1 MKVGNFFPMRSQDP
15 FIAQISVTHSRILT
29 LAIGLTFVALVVW
42 WATHAQPFHRF
53 DASAFFTA
61 LTFGM
66 LAQLVDGALGMAYGV
81 TANSMLLAS
90 GLSPVAATSTVHV
103 AEAFTTAASGLSHW
117 KLGNI
122 DKRIFNRIVIPG
134 IVGGIVGVL
143 VITSIDGK
151 VLRPWI
157 SGYLLLIGLFIIY
170 RAFFEVR
177 LRSLF
182 GKGLIPVAFT
192 GGFADSVGGGGWGPV
207 VTTTLLATGHEPRT
221 TIGSVNA
228 AEFFVTLASGFSFAL
243 LIGIQTW
250 ESVAGL
256 IVGGLIVAPFAAR
269 LTNRINRKLL
279 MVMVGLLIA
288 GLSLWTIAR
297 ALGI

>member
-1 MKVGNFFPMRSQDP
+1 MQAQEG
-15 FIAQISVTHSRILT
+15 FIAQISTAHCRMLAA
-29 LAIGLTFVALVVW
+29 AIGLIFLAFVIW
-42 WATHAQPFHRF
+42 WAIHAQSLQRF
-53 DASAFFTA
+53 DTNAFLIA
-61 LTFGM
+61 AAVGM
-66 LAQLVDGALGMAYGV
+66 FAQLVDGALGMAYGV
-81 TANSMLLAS
+81 TANTMLLAT
-90 GLSPVAATSTVHV
+90 GLSPVAAISTVHV

-117 KLGNI
+117 KRGNI
-122 DKRIFNRIVIPG
+122 DTRIFKRIVIPG
-134 IVGGIVGVL
+134 IVGGIVGVF
-143 VITSIDGK
+143 VVTSIDGK

-170 RAFFEVR
+170 RAFVEVR
-177 LRSLF
+177 LNILF

-207 VTTTLLATGHEPRT
+207 VTTTLLATGHEPKT

-256 IVGGLIVAPFAAR
+256 ILGGIIVAPFAAG
-269 LTNRINRKLL
+269 LTSRINRKLL
-279 MVMVGLLIA
+279 LVLVGTLIA
-288 GLSLWTIAR
+288 GLSLWTITR
-297 ALGI
+297 ALGF

>member
-1 MKVGNFFPMRSQDP
+1 MIVVKTSPMPSQEP
-15 FIAQISVTHSRILT
+15 FIAQISAANSRLLA
-29 LAIGLTFVALVVW
+29 LAIGVIFLIFIAW
-42 WATHAQPFHRF
+42 WATHTQPFHRF
-53 DASAFFTA
+53 DTSAFFTA
-61 LTFGM
+61 LAVGM
-66 LAQLVDGALGMAYGV
+66 FAQLVDGALGMAYGV
-81 TANSMLLAS
+81 TANSMLLAT

-117 KLGNI
+117 RLGNI
-122 DKRIFNRIVIPG
+122 DTRIFKRIVIPG

-143 VITSIDGK
+143 VVTSIDGK

-170 RAFFEVR
+170 RAFFEIR
-177 LRSLF
+177 LKSLF

-207 VTTTLLATGHEPRT
+207 VTTTLLATGHEPKT

-256 IVGGLIVAPFAAR
+256 ILGGVIVAPFAAR
-269 LTNRINRKLL
+269 LTSRIDRKLL
-279 MVMVGLLIA
+279 MVLVGLLIS
-288 GLSLWTIAR
+288 GLSFWTVAR
-297 ALGI
+297 ALGF